1 MQAPGLFSWRGERLL
16 MTAIAKWLPSPR
28 RRRTR
33 LAPMKPAPHTVV
45 STRLLVV
52 MNKPIDMLYV
62 FGLIR

>member
-1 MQAPGLFSWRGERLL
+1 
-16 MTAIAKWLPSPR
+16 
-28 RRRTR
+28 

-62 FGLIR
+62 FGLIRRSARHLSLTSTGS